1 MEIFNRKGST
11 AQKIFRVSISIVVAT
26 ITAKIVFI
34 IICSITLVPLVSD
47 SSFFSGFV
55 LFVALVSAIISG
67 ATFFIKLNEYLKT
80 ENQKI

>member
-1 MEIFNRKGST
+1 MNISNRKRST
-11 AQKIFRVSISIVVAT
+11 AQNIFRVSISIVVAT

-34 IICSITLVPLVSD
+34 IICFLTLVPLVSD

-67 ATFFIKLNEYLKT
+67 ATCFIKLNEYLKT
-80 ENQKI
+80 ENKKI